1 MAKIFKDLLSHKYRA
16 NITEKKLWTKNKSMK
31 RQKGMA
37 KTKTSCPPEVN
48 KMNNLTDKNKGQWW
62 YG

>member
-1 MAKIFKDLLSHKYRA
+1 
-16 NITEKKLWTKNKSMK
+16 MK

-48 KMNNLTDKNKGQWW
+48 KMNNLTDKNKGQ
-62 YG
+62 